1 MMRENRRIKLS
12 NINLKKQSS
21 REQFIEYAKTGKIL
35 VNQCIKCNNLLLET
49 MYYCDKC
56 FFSSFKQVFYT
67 GTVKVVTYTIQA
79 VSPEGFED
87 VDSFAWVVFKF
98 DGCGLNVSGFLP
110 GISSP
115 NDLPLGTPIK
125 VINFS
130 EKHGLV
136 LEKLKA

>member
-1 MMRENRRIKLS
+1 MS
-12 NINLKKQSS
+12 NVNLKKQSS

-56 FFSSFKQVFYT
+56 FSSSFKQVSYT
-67 GTVKVVTYTIQA
+67 GTGKVVTYTIQS

-87 VDSFAWVVFKF
+87 VNSYAWVVFKL
-98 DGCGLNVSGFLP
+98 DECKLNVSGFLP

-125 VINFS
+125 IIDFS

-136 LEKLKA
+136 LEKLEA